1 MGRERG
7 RVTARGETWFPIT
20 LLGAEEIATEGLVD
34 TGFTEMLSLPVSWRS
49 RLRVPSIGL
58 RDYELADG
66 SVVASEIVSVRIRFL
81 GRTRRVTAVLADADE
96 VLIGTQLMRGH
107 RLAIRFSRRTARL
120 DPDR

>member
-7 RVTARGETWFPIT
+7 RVTARGETWFPIM

-34 TGFTEMLSLPVSWRS
+34 TGFTELLSLPASLCS
-49 RLRVPSIGL
+49 RLRLPSIGL

-66 SVVASEIVSVRIRFL
+66 SIVASEVVSARIRFL
-81 GRTRRVTAVLADADE
+81 GRTRRVLAVLADSDE
-96 VLIGTQLMRGH
+96 VLIGTQLLRGH
-107 RLAIRFSRRTARL
+107 RLTIRFRGRTARL